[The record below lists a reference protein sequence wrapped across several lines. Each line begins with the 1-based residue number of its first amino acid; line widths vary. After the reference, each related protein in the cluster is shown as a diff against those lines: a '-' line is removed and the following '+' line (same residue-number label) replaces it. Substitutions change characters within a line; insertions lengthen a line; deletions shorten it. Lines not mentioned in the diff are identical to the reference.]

1 MTTVRMSLSLPI
13 RNRWKSR
20 APAGVFKSDRVC
32 QDPPTTSGPVQ
43 PRHGTAGPAP
53 RRSEGAAAEAI
64 AGAEAALAHQ
74 NSASSQLDLQ
84 VISAIMNAHLKTV
97 EGADALSALQR
108 EIEAAVQESSRA
120 VLPVS
125 SG

>member
-1 MTTVRMSLSLPI
+1 M
-13 RNRWKSR
+13 
-20 APAGVFKSDRVC
+20 
-32 QDPPTTSGPVQ
+32 
-43 PRHGTAGPAP
+43 
-53 RRSEGAAAEAI
+53 
-64 AGAEAALAHQ
+64 AHQ